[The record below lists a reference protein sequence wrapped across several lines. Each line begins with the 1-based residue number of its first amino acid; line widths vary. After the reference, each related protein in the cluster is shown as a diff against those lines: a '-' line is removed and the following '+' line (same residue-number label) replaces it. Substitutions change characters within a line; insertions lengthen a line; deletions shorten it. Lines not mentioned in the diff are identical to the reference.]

1 MEEQDK
7 QLMLD
12 LHNKQRSTDLI
23 ISEKLEAAAQS
34 HAETMA
40 KIGRLTHR
48 RLESRVKSFSYSY
61 KNIGENVAW
70 GQKTVEQVMSTWLRS
85 RGHARNIKGNFTEVG
100 FGRSGNYW
108 CVIFGTPK
116 N

>member
-12 LHNKQRSTDLI
+12 L
-23 ISEKLEAAAQS
+23 
-34 HAETMA
+34 
-40 KIGRLTHR
+40 
-48 RLESRVKSFSYSY
+48 
-61 KNIGENVAW
+61 
-70 GQKTVEQVMSTWLRS
+70 
-85 RGHARNIKGNFTEVG
+85 HARNIKGNFTEVG